1 MKYLVSKKAILNFA
15 DGAQVELQPG
25 INSFP
30 DEVIKHWAF
39 SAHAQP
45 IDENELK
52 QEDLTSASVSLE
64 AEIEK
69 LVAENEDL
77 KSQIEVKDV
86 TISELNK
93 VLEEMKTQIAVKS
106 DEIQTRSNPEDVV
119 TNTEKR
125 GRAGNDKKQSSSDS

>member
-15 DGAQVELQPG
+15 DGTQIELQPG
-25 INSFP
+25 ISSFH

-52 QEDLTSASVSLE
+52 QKDVNSSSAFLE
-64 AEIEK
+64 EVIEK

-77 KSQIEVKDV
+77 KSQIEAKDV
-86 TISELNK
+86 TISELNNA
-93 VLEEMKTQIAVKS
+93 LEEMKAQIGVKS
-106 DEIQTRSNPEDVV
+106 DKTLTEH
-119 TNTEKR
+119 NTEKKP
-125 GRAGNDKKQSSSDS
+125 GAGNGKKQPSSDS